1 MQIRFD
7 LELRDDEQSRLASI
21 LECHPDEL
29 EERLAAYGAAALRE
43 YANMFL
49 GNWTP
54 SRISDFHEYRLLALI
69 QEVFGGDIPDED
81 VVVRHFSLTPA
92 QARSLIRSVLS
103 KHQYELSGPL
113 RAALSATVSNCEQR
127 SQDSGYE
134 VVINNNTV
142 VEELNRL
149 LGSIDGRLPGIR
161 KKRGSVS
168 VYRVDVASYEELCN
182 RLELPIT
189 RFADE

>member
-1 MQIRFD
+1 MQISFE
-7 LELRDDEQSRLASI
+7 LELRQDELSRLASV
-21 LECHPDEL
+21 LECTEEEL
-29 EERLAAYGAAALRE
+29 EDRLAAYGAAGLRE
-43 YANMFL
+43 YINMFL
-49 GNWTP
+49 GSWTP
-54 SRISDFHEYRLLALI
+54 SRIADFQEYRLLALI

-81 VVVRHFSLTPA
+81 VVVRHFSITPS
-92 QARSLIRSVLS
+92 QARGLIRSVLS

-113 RAALSATVSNCEQR
+113 QAALSATIGNCEQR
-127 SQDSGYE
+127 GENEPYE

-149 LGSIDGRLPGIR
+149 LSSIDGRLPGIT

-182 RLELPIT
+182 RLALPI
-189 RFADE
+189 RRYGDE